1 MSEEQQVGTTYEG
14 LLQDQDVID
23 SMYYS
28 LESLG
33 EPVAYGDNK
42 LILDT
47 FLTKKRYFDTNLLST
62 IGVASDVEGMD
73 DVDRQL
79 LARSMNAVD
88 QLPNFGEGSA
98 PKGAAIADYFLAGV
112 SDPTNLASAVAGAFT
127 LGAGGAAGLAV
138 KEAAK
143 QGVRQALKA
152 KIKNFASPAVLKS
165 LAAEGTVAGVGGAYQ
180 GYEKQSVEKDIGLRK
195 KIDPTTVAL
204 QGILEGTLSPV
215 AGVAASM
222 LGTVAAKPFKSGFEM
237 ARTVV
242 PEVERATAWMERNL
256 LPTAGLSEVERRLIE
271 RNAGQASSIKDRADK
286 LTEQFNTVLSKSF
299 TPEEVQGENSLINKA
314 LQGDVTSLEAV
325 GAKDAEAGKIIND
338 FFNLREEAF
347 KYGKDAALNK
357 KTRGY
362 FTEGS
367 EIYDANYVRNVL
379 EAYAVNKRTQ
389 NFKEFLKEN
398 PDVLTELKVAMQ
410 ENPTSSRWEKY
421 TRKYMSEG
429 RVVNPDME
437 DKLVREAAEE
447 LYAPSRSRRIETGAF
462 KKRVRQDVEEE
473 DILLEQLEIV
483 KSSNKFKNKTE
494 AQQQAA
500 ARKKTAEIMKKELP
514 SVVRKILGY
523 NNRPA
528 IRIAETINGIVDTAA
543 RANTARDIGANL
555 IENGFAVRAANPAEA
570 IARLGTDDIIPL
582 TQSVSKYKDKDADA
596 VMSLPYERVDDD
608 LKNIFVRRDEGLKLK
623 ELFDKNFFG
632 HQAAEKDNLIGTAM
646 RSFLGTQAFAKA
658 GKTVYSPISIIR
670 NALSAGGYVM
680 ASGNIKGLAN
690 GGRYIGNL
698 LKKGGLDNP
707 ELRTAIREFQDLGL
721 QGSNIDLNQT
731 LRRFGDVTDRMDDG
745 SIMEKFMVTGGLSTF
760 GKPGKIAAKFAREIY
775 GGVDDAAKFAVFM
788 NERQQA
794 KKVFDSFSPEIQQRK
809 LAEFQQQYSVI
820 KPTREDYINE
830 QAAIKTGNV
839 TPLYGRI
846 PPLLEKMRAFPIIGS
861 FTAYPAERL
870 RNVYQIL
877 KTGTD
882 EMVEG
887 FETGNA
893 ALRNQGIKRLA
904 SLYAVQGAIY
914 TGAYALNA
922 AFGENETVDKMRAS
936 LPDWQKNSAL
946 IVTGRT
952 KDGVPEYVDVSYL
965 NPDQYVIAGIVPLMM
980 KASRGEDVSKDLDES
995 IVQAGKKLFEPYVS
1009 PSLALEA
1016 AMDLGN
1022 VITGKSTDVARD
1034 LASMGKALEPGYTKF
1049 VRDMAQDAE
1058 AFEKFGTPGS
1068 DVERFFYPQRFGTV
1082 DEPAEGFID
1091 LLQKNGL
1098 FFPGLREEV
1107 FNPKRVMG
1115 YTLNTINSNAQQ
1127 NFNSFASKLADML
1140 SDPRSRYNYK
1150 DIMEDYD
1157 EVLQE
1162 QFTAQQA
1169 IRKLFQ
1175 DMEGIIGR
1183 KELIKSLR
1191 SYDLRGVVPSKDA
1204 IRGILNGRSIPTTK
1218 ADKRQFWLDINRNL
1232 YEKTG
1237 EYYTQEIAD
1246 LRRNM
1251 AKLENFYRGADLRGD
1266 PPELQIGE

>member
-42 LILDT
+42 EILDT

-127 LGAGGAAGLAV
+127 LGAGGAAGLAA

-143 QGVRQALKA
+143 LGVRQALKA

-165 LAAEGTVAGVGGAYQ
+165 LAVEGTVAGAGGAYQ
-180 GYEKQSVEKDIGLRK
+180 GYERQSVEKDIGLRK
-195 KIDPTTVAL
+195 EIDPTTVAL
-204 QGILEGTLSPV
+204 QGILEGTISPV

-222 LGTVAAKPFKSGFEM
+222 LGTAVARPAKSGFDM
-237 ARTVV
+237 VRNNIPA
-242 PEVERATAWMERNL
+242 VERASSWMERNL
-256 LPTAGLSEVERRLIE
+256 LPTAGVSEVQRRLIE
-271 RNAGQASSIKDRADK
+271 RNAGQASSLKDQADK

-299 TPEEVQGENSLINKA
+299 TPEEVQGESSLINKA
-314 LQGDVTSLEAV
+314 LQGDATSIREVT
-325 GAKDAEAGKIIND
+325 AKDAEAGRIIND
-338 FFNLREEAF
+338 FFDLREESF
-347 KYGKDAALNK
+347 KYGRDAALNK
-357 KTRGY
+357 QTKGI
-362 FTEGS
+362 FDKDS
-367 EIYDANYVRNVL
+367 NYVRSVP

-389 NFKEFLKEN
+389 NFDEFIKDN
-398 PDVLTELKVAMQ
+398 PTILTELKSSMAAD
-410 ENPTSSRWEKY
+410 PTNVRWEKY
-421 TRKYMSEG
+421 TKEYITTDG
-429 RVVNPDME
+429 RIISNADENEFV
-437 DKLVREAAEE
+437 LQAAKN
-447 LYAPSRSRRIETGAF
+447 LYQPSRSMRKETGAF
-462 KKRVRQDVEEE
+462 EKKLDQD
-473 DILLEQLEIV
+473 
-483 KSSNKFKNKTE
+483 
-494 AQQQAA
+494 A
-500 ARKKTAEIMKKELP
+500 LP
-514 SVVRKILGY
+514 NVVRKILGY

-528 IRIAETINGIVDTAA
+528 LRITETINGIVDTAA
-543 RANTARDIGANL
+543 RANTARDIVNDALNRGA
-555 IENGFAVRAANPAEA
+555 AVAAKSPAEA
-570 IARLGTDDIIPL
+570 REIFRQKFPDQDI
-582 TQSVSKYKDKDADA
+582 SD
-596 VMSLPYERVDDD
+596 VMSVTGTVKPAKYQGSEIEETVMNVPFQRIDEK
-608 LKNIFVRRDEGLKLK
+608 LKNIYITKDEGVRLK
-623 ELFDKNFFG
+623 ELFDTNFFG

-658 GKTVYSPISIIR
+658 GKTVYSPIAMMR
-670 NALSAGGYVM
+670 NVISAAGY
-680 ASGNIKGLAN
+680 AASSGNTKGLID

-731 LRRFGDVTDRMDDG
+731 LRRFGDVTDNMDDG
-745 SIMEKFMVTGGLSTF
+745 NIMQKFMVSGGLTTF
-760 GKPGKIAAKFAREIY
+760 GKPGKAVAKAARESY
-775 GGVDDAAKFAVFM
+775 GAIDDAAKFAVFM

-820 KPTREDYINE
+820 NPTREDYINE

-904 SLYAVQGAIY
+904 SLYALQGAIY
-914 TGAYALNA
+914 TGAYGINA
-922 AFGENETVDKMRAS
+922 ALGENETVDKMRAS

-952 KDGVPEYVDVSYL
+952 KDGMPTYVDVSYL
-965 NPDQYVIAGIVPLMM
+965 NPDQYVIGGIVPLMM

-1022 VITGKSTDVARD
+1022 VVTGKSTDVARD
-1034 LASMGKALEPGYTKF
+1034 LASMGKSLEPGYTKF

-1098 FFPGLREEV
+1098 GFPGLREEV

-1115 YTLNTINSNAQQ
+1115 YTLNTINSNARQ
-1127 NFNSFASKLADML
+1127 NFNSFTGKLADML
-1140 SDPRSRYNYK
+1140 ADPRSRYDYEEVMK
-1150 DIMEDYD
+1150 DYD

-1175 DMEGIIGR
+1175 DMDGIIGR
-1183 KELIKSLR
+1183 KELVKSLR
-1191 SYDLRGVVPSKDA
+1191 SFDLRGVVPSKDA
-1204 IRGILNGRSIPTTK
+1204 INGILRGRSIPTTK
-1218 ADKRQFWLDINRNL
+1218 ADKGKFWLDINRNL

-1251 AKLENFYRGADLRGD
+1251 AKLERFYRGADLRGD
-1266 PPELQIGE
+1266 PPDIKIGE

>member
-98 PKGAAIADYFLAGV
+98 PKGAAIADYFLAGI

-143 QGVRQALKA
+143 QGVTQVLKA

-165 LAAEGTVAGVGGAYQ
+165 LAAEGTVAGAGGAYQ

-195 KIDPTTVAL
+195 EIDPTTVAL
-204 QGILEGTLSPV
+204 QGILEGTISPV

-222 LGTVAAKPFKSGFEM
+222 LGTVAAKPVKSSFDM
-237 ARTVV
+237 AKDIV
-242 PEVERATAWMERNL
+242 PGVERATAWMERNL
-256 LPTAGLSEVERRLIE
+256 LPTAGVSEVERRLIE
-271 RNAGQASSIKDRADK
+271 RNAGQASSLKDQADK

-314 LQGDVTSLEAV
+314 LQGDAASLQTVT
-325 GAKDAEAGKIIND
+325 AKDAEAGKIIND
-338 FFNLREEAF
+338 FFNLREESF
-347 KYGKDAALNK
+347 KYGKDSALNK
-357 KTRGY
+357 KTKGY

-367 EIYDANYVRNVL
+367 EIYDANYVRNVP

-398 PDVLTELKVAMQ
+398 PDVLTELRVAMQ
-410 ENPTSSRWEKY
+410 ENPTNSKWEKY
-421 TRKYMSEG
+421 TRKYISEG
-429 RVVNPDME
+429 QVVNPNME

-447 LYAPSRSRRIETGAF
+447 LYAPSRSRKIETGAF
-462 KKRVRQDVEEE
+462 KQRVRQDVEEE
-473 DILLEQLEIV
+473 DIFLEQLEIV

-494 AQQQAA
+494 AQQKAA
-500 ARKKTAEIMKKELP
+500 ARKNTAKIMKKELP
-514 SVVRKILGY
+514 SVVRKIIGY
-523 NNRPA
+523 NNNPVL
-528 IRIAETINGIVDTAA
+528 RIAETINGIVDTAA
-543 RANTARDIGANL
+543 RTNTARDIGSNL
-555 IENGFAVRAANPAEA
+555 IENSFAVRAASPAEA
-570 IARLGTDDIIPL
+570 VAKLGTDDVIPL
-582 TQSVSKYKDKDADA
+582 TQSVSKYKDKDSEAI
-596 VMSLPYERVDDD
+596 MSLPYERVDND
-608 LKNIFVRRDEGLKLK
+608 LKNIFVRKDEGLKLK
-623 ELFDKNFFG
+623 ELFEKNFFG

-646 RSFLGTQAFAKA
+646 RSLLGTQAFAKA
-658 GKTVYSPISIIR
+658 GKTVYSPIALIR
-670 NALSAGGYVM
+670 NALGAAGYM
-680 ASGNIKGLAN
+680 TASGNTKGVIN
-690 GGRYIGNL
+690 GTKYIRNL
-698 LKKGGLDNP
+698 FSKGGLDNP

-745 SIMEKFMVTGGLSTF
+745 SILEKFMVTGGLSTF
-760 GKPGKIAAKFAREIY
+760 GKPGKGLAKFFRKAY

-820 KPTREDYINE
+820 NPTREDYINE

-893 ALRNQGIKRLA
+893 TLRNQGIKRLA
-904 SLYAVQGAIY
+904 SLYALQGAIY
-914 TGAYALNA
+914 TGSYILNA

-946 IVTGRT
+946 VITGRT
-952 KDGVPEYVDVSYL
+952 KDGMPTYVDVSYL

-980 KASRGEDVSKDLDES
+980 KASRGEDVSKDLDETM
-995 IVQAGKKLFEPYVS
+995 IQAAKKLFEPYVS

-1016 AMDLGN
+1016 GTDLAN
-1022 VITGKSTDVARD
+1022 VFMGKSTDVARD
-1034 LASMGKALEPGYTKF
+1034 LASVGKTLEPGYTKF

-1091 LLQKNGL
+1091 LLEKNGL
-1098 FFPGLREEV
+1098 RFPGLREEV

-1115 YTLNTINSNAQQ
+1115 YTLNTINSNAEQ
-1127 NFNSFASKLADML
+1127 NFDNFAEKLADML

-1150 DIMEDYD
+1150 DIIEDYD

-1175 DMEGIIGR
+1175 DMDGIIGR
-1183 KELIKSLR
+1183 KELVKSLR
-1191 SYDLRGVVPSKDA
+1191 SFDLRGVVPSKDA
-1204 IRGILNGRSIPTTK
+1204 INGILRGRSIPTTK
-1218 ADKRQFWLDINRNL
+1218 ADKGKFWLDVNKSL
-1232 YEKTG
+1232 QDKTG
-1237 EYYTQEIAD
+1237 QSYAREIQI

-1251 AKLENFYRGADLRGD
+1251 AKLERFYRGADLRGD
-1266 PPELQIGE
+1266 PPDIQIGE